1 MPKQRTASENGL
13 SGSTRLRLR
22 NQIERAHRQCFGAE
36 QGLRVLVKLAT
47 AQMLATG
54 SSRSAIRQA
63 LAGVASDYS
72 VNGGDSEPPKVA
84 QPRTAALTAMMLSW
98 SDRTT
103 ATADGAE

>member
-1 MPKQRTASENGL
+1 MSKQRTPTADGL
-13 SGSTRLRLR
+13 NGSTRLRLH
-22 NQIERAHRQCFGAE
+22 NQLGRAFNQCFGAE

-54 SSRSAIRQA
+54 SSRTAIRHA
-63 LAGVASDYS
+63 LMSVVSDYP
-72 VNGGDSEPPKVA
+72 GGVGETVPEKSA

-103 ATADGAE
+103 VPVDGAD